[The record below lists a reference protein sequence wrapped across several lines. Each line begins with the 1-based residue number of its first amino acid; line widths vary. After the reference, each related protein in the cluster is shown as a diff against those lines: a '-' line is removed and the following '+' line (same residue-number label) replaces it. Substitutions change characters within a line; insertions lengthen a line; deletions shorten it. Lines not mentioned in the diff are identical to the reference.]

1 VILTGKKAKFAL
13 RKNTMSEAIVIT
25 PVKDSP
31 ETTDKTIEAV
41 CQSDCD
47 IEYFVFN
54 DFSQPKTKKLLLEK
68 QKKWKFNLI
77 HLEDITET
85 PSPNYKLVLETAQKI
100 AIEKK
105 LPLIIVESDVI
116 VKKDTLSRLLELA
129 GTNKNPGLIGA
140 ITVDEQ
146 NNYNFPY
153 RFEKIKSNQTIETS
167 HSLSFCCTCLTLPFL
182 ESFNFKELSSKKD
195 WYDVTISRQ
204 AKKAGFKNYLA
215 KSIEVVHLP
224 HSSRPWKNLK
234 YNNPLLYY
242 YKKLIHKRDRI

>member
-1 VILTGKKAKFAL
+1 
-13 RKNTMSEAIVIT
+13 MSEAIVIT

-47 IEYFVFN
+47 IDYFVFN
-54 DFSQPKTKKLLLEK
+54 DFSQSKTKQLLLKK
-68 QKKWKFNLI
+68 QKKWNFNLI
-77 HLEDITET
+77 HLEDITTT
-85 PSPNYKLVLETAQKI
+85 PSPNYKLVLETAQKM

-105 LPLIIVESDVI
+105 MPLIIVESDVI

-129 GTNKNPGLIGA
+129 ETKEKPGLIGA

-153 RFEKIKSNQTIETS
+153 RFEKTKSSYTVETP
-167 HSLSFCCTCLTLPFL
+167 HSLSFCCTYLSLPFL

-215 KSIEVVHLP
+215 KGIEVLHLP

-234 YNNPLLYY
+234 YSNPLLYY